1 MPLVGLI
8 SAVVFVPWAG
18 VWLWLSPLP
27 DTVEQQLD
35 EATALGLGSV
45 ILYIDHP
52 NRPAEHYAS
61 TTKDKRQSLPKG
73 ADSLF
78 KIASISKLYI
88 AAATAKLVAAGQL
101 SLQSTVAELLP
112 ELAGRIANA
121 DSITLAMLVSHRSGI
136 PNFVDAPGFDWAVGQ
151 QDPNDNL
158 KLVLDKRADF
168 APGSDYAYSNT
179 NYLLLGRILDNTL
192 GYPHQQYIR
201 KQLLAPLDLTD
212 TFGDVAALEHQRTIE
227 NQHGLEHQQASESA
241 YLLASGFHQGVDEDL
256 KSLIFNTPGGS
267 MLATARDVGVFLR
280 ALITMA
286 PDASH
291 SGFQAQTASASASE
305 SAKKALLSADEQAI
319 YASIYQYE
327 HTGWLPGYQS
337 IARYHSTP
345 DAVVVQ
351 FVGSTGGESE
361 LLAHVLYQRVVKIVS
376 REPH

>member
-1 MPLVGLI
+1 MKPETLRLLRIIMPLVGLI

-52 NRPAEHYAS
+52 DRPAEHYVA
-61 TTKDKRQSLPKG
+61 TAKDKRQSLPKG

-88 AAATAKLVAAGQL
+88 AAATAKLVAAGLL

-136 PNFVDAPGFDWAVGQ
+136 PNFVDAPGFDWAGGQ

-168 APGSDYAYSNT
+168 APGSDSAYSNT

-212 TFGDVAALEHQRTIE
+212 TFGDVVA
-227 NQHGLEHQQASESA
+227 LEHQQASESA

-280 ALITMA
+280 ALITAA

-291 SGFQAQTASASASE
+291 SEFQAQTATASASA
-305 SAKKALLSADEQAI
+305 SAKKALLSAEEQAI

-337 IARYHSTP
+337 IVRYHSTP

-376 REPH
+376 RKPH